1 MKFGLSKSEVEQI
14 QKIFRSCPGIEQV
27 LIFGSRAMGNYR
39 KTSDIDFALKGDI
52 NFDLTAKIKYQL
64 EEETTLPY
72 FFDVVDY
79 QHIKDKELKKRIDLY
94 GKIFYQKL

>member
-1 MKFGLSKSEVEQI
+1 MKFGLNKSELEQI
-14 QKIFRSCPGIEQV
+14 YQIFRSIPEIEQV

-52 NFDLTAKIKYQL
+52 NLDIIAKVKYQL

-79 QHIKDKELKKRIDLY
+79 KNITDKELKKQIDMH
-94 GKIFYQKL
+94 GEVFYQKC